1 MSSVRVATAN
11 SALAIILIASG
22 CAGSGSS
29 PVQSPLAAAH
39 ARDVHV
45 AVLAALADRA
55 GTSYIVVAAD
65 SWMPGD
71 DVLAGL
77 ARRFKGTLGA
87 DEALVHD
94 FEARN
99 RTAAGIDAPP
109 IPEIDV
115 RIEPTAMLQPGPDE
129 EASAF
134 WAAFFERHAGAP
146 GWIRLTRPGIA
157 GGRAIVAAE
166 LRCGSG
172 CGHGI
177 GFVLTRTEGQWRI
190 EEQRVFWIH

>member
-1 MSSVRVATAN
+1 MSFVRVATAN
-11 SALAIILIASG
+11 RPLAILVIAAG
-22 CAGSGSS
+22 CASSGPS

-39 ARDVHV
+39 ARDVHA

-55 GTSYIVVAAD
+55 GTVYLVVAAD
-65 SWMPGD
+65 SWTPGD

-77 ARRFKGTLGA
+77 ERRFEGTLGA
-87 DEALVHD
+87 DDALVHD

-99 RTAAGIDAPP
+99 RTAVRIDVPP
-109 IPEIDV
+109 MPEIDV
-115 RIEPTAMLQPGPDE
+115 RIEATAMLQPGPGED
-129 EASAF
+129 ASAF

-157 GGRAIVAAE
+157 GRRAIVAAE

-177 GFVLTRTEGQWRI
+177 GFVLTRTDGQWRI